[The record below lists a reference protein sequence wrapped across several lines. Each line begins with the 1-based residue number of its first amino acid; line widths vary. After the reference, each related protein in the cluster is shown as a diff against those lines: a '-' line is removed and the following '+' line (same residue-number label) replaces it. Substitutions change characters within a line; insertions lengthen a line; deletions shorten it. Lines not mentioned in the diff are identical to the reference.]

1 MKTLHYFGITLL
13 IAFMSVTISSCSKN
27 DDEKIDMKASTVEM
41 QYFLD
46 IRKGILN
53 CIDITV
59 EYYNGSGTTKE
70 NITKE
75 NDNWEKNIKTG
86 LPVKLGY
93 RIIMKLKTGVNVSEL
108 EKELSGTP
116 LLLQNQFGYIYYVYN
131 SAGRILSA
139 ENMDNGYYL
148 IDKSLI
154 SKWASNPSNVYE
166 TSLILEFNSDGRK
179 IITDEPT
186 LKTGPF

>member
-1 MKTLHYFGITLL
+1 
-13 IAFMSVTISSCSKN
+13 MSVTISSCSKN

-75 NDNWEKNIKTG
+75 NYNWEKNIKTG

-116 LLLQNQFGYIYYVYN
+116 FLLLNQFGYTYYVYN
-131 SAGRILSA
+131 SAGRILSS
-139 ENMDNGYYL
+139 ENMYDAYYL

-186 LKTGPF
+186 LKTRPV

>member
-41 QYFLD
+41 QYILD
-46 IRKGILN
+46 ISKGILN
-53 CIDITV
+53 YIDITV

-139 ENMDNGYYL
+139 EKMDTGYYL

-179 IITDEPT
+179 IIIDEPT
-186 LKTGPF
+186 LKTRPV